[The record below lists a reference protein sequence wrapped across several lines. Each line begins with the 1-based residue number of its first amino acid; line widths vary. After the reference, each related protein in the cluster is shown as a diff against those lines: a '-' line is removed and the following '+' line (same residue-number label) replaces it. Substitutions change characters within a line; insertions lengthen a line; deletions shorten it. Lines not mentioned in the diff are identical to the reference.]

1 MNANDDGNAQW
12 LKQPQYCIDVVNLG
26 GSNTALFLFF
36 MSKKTLAHTNAFI
49 NLFILDF

>member
-12 LKQPQYCIDVVNLG
+12 LKQPQYCIDVVDLG

-36 MSKKTLAHTNAFI
+36 ISKKRWHIPTLLLTFSS
-49 NLFILDF
+49 LDF